1 MLKNYPASKYHPFD
15 VILVKDFSQDE
26 MIGLEND
33 YHIEP
38 QLLEYV
44 NDKKGPARIDDDTD
58 DENVIMVFWVPVNEK
73 SHSEPVSVIFQG
85 QNMFVFSNSKMSFF
99 NQSIEQLLVKQH
111 DTRTA
116 FLFDLILLTMDRYID
131 IISRLSER
139 AEHIQAHLSS
149 HRNNKNFE
157 DLTRVNQDIVFLRPS
172 IQENSDCFAE
182 IKSFYKDAR
191 AQPDKSDIRQIH
203 KINIAVKQTTRM
215 IDLISE
221 NIQQLSDAY
230 DRLINN
236 DLNSIMRFLTVWSL
250 LLAIP
255 PIVSG
260 FYGMNMHL
268 PLAQNNLSWLFS
280 LVVTAVL
287 MLILVIYLR
296 QHHSL

>member
-1 MLKNYPASKYHPFD
+1 M
-15 VILVKDFSQDE
+15 
-26 MIGLEND
+26 
-33 YHIEP
+33 
-38 QLLEYV
+38 
-44 NDKKGPARIDDDTD
+44 
-58 DENVIMVFWVPVNEK
+58 
-73 SHSEPVSVIFQG
+73 
-85 QNMFVFSNSKMSFF
+85 
-99 NQSIEQLLVKQH
+99 
-111 DTRTA
+111 
-116 FLFDLILLTMDRYID
+116 
-131 IISRLSER
+131 
-139 AEHIQAHLSS
+139 
-149 HRNNKNFE
+149 
-157 DLTRVNQDIVFLRPS
+157 
-172 IQENSDCFAE
+172 
-182 IKSFYKDAR
+182 R